1 MLVKTH
7 DHVLAANDH
16 RHAARTRDSDHFI
29 QSVAV
34 FADIKLNVLDS
45 LSRKELLRLATVVS
59 SREAVNLDLL
69 HSRLLRFM
77 LLVCL
82 PAFGVRFHVNFIISS
97 ATRHGSACLK
107 SDPKSVSQRP
117 PFEVL
122 PSEPRTIC
130 DFRKLAAR
138 TEPAMAHFSGNTVYA
153 IN

>member
-7 DHVLAANDH
+7 DHIFAANDH

-69 HSRLLRFM
+69 HSRLLLLGFM
-77 LLVCL
+77 LCAFQHSAFDFTSTLSLLRQRGRGL
-82 PAFGVRFHVNFIISS
+82 PA
-97 ATRHGSACLK
+97 
-107 SDPKSVSQRP
+107 
-117 PFEVL
+117 
-122 PSEPRTIC
+122 
-130 DFRKLAAR
+130 
-138 TEPAMAHFSGNTVYA
+138 
-153 IN
+153 

>member
-59 SREAVNLDLL
+59 SREAVNLDLV
-69 HSRLLRFM
+69 HSRLL
-77 LLVCL
+77 L
-82 PAFGVRFHVNFIISS
+82 GVHVAGVPSS
-97 ATRHGSACLK
+97 IRRSIFTSTYITARC
-107 SDPKSVSQRP
+107 QRN
-117 PFEVL
+117 
-122 PSEPRTIC
+122 
-130 DFRKLAAR
+130 
-138 TEPAMAHFSGNTVYA
+138 FSGGTVKSHSNLLEA
-153 IN
+153 LSLTASTINCRNIPIKLIFRLLTNAPDSNRIE